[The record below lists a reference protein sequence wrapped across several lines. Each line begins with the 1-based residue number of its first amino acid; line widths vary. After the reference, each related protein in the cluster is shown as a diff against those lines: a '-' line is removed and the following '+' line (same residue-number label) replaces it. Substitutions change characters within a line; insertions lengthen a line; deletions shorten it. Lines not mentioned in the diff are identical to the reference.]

1 VSQLSDPGNENLM
14 KLATVRTMSGT
25 AAAMVDDESVSLLSY
40 DDAGSALRSA
50 PMSALGQA
58 RTGIE
63 LGLDEVTFAPVIPEP
78 TKIICV
84 GLNYRDHVEEMGR
97 ELPTAPTCFAK
108 FAGALIGASD
118 TVEMPAADVS
128 NSVDWE
134 VELTVV
140 IGSPVRNAT
149 ANEAM
154 AAIAGY
160 TVLNDVSMRDWQTRS
175 IQFLAGK
182 TWEHCTPVGPWVVG
196 KEVLGDGSGLGVSCE
211 VNGITKQSS
220 NTDNLVFGAVDLVQ
234 DLSKVITLEPGD
246 LIATGTPGGVGA
258 GRDPK
263 EFLQD
268 GDVLTTTIEGI
279 GTLINPC
286 RRA

>member
-1 VSQLSDPGNENLM
+1 MQ
-14 KLATVRTMSGT
+14 LATVRTASGI
-25 AAAMVDDESVSLLSY
+25 AAALVDDDSVSLLSY
-40 DDAGSALRSA
+40 EDAGAALRAA
-50 PMSALGQA
+50 PMASLGQA
-58 RTGIE
+58 RTGTE
-63 LGLDEVTFAPVIPEP
+63 LGLDEVTFAPVIPKP
-78 TKIICV
+78 SKIFCV

-97 ELPTAPTCFAK
+97 EVPSAPTCFAK
-108 FAGALIGASD
+108 FAGALVGATD
-118 TVEMPAADVS
+118 AIEMPPADVS
-128 NSVDWE
+128 NEVDWE

-140 IGSPVRNAT
+140 IGSSIRNAT
-149 ANEAM
+149 ADQAM

-182 TWEHCTPVGPWVVG
+182 TWEHCTPVGPWIVG
-196 KEVLGDGSGLGVSCE
+196 TDILGDGSGLSVFCD
-211 VNGITKQSS
+211 VNGVNKQSS
-220 NTDNLVFGAVDLVQ
+220 NTDHLVFGAVDLVQ
-234 DLSKVITLEPGD
+234 DLSRVITLEPGD

-279 GTLINPC
+279 GTLTNPC
-286 RRA
+286 HRR

>member
-1 VSQLSDPGNENLM
+1 MQ
-14 KLATVRTMSGT
+14 LATVRTSSGT
-25 AAAMVDDESVSLLSY
+25 AAAIVDADAVSLLSY
-40 DDAGSALRSA
+40 EDAAAALRAA
-50 PMSALGQA
+50 PMSALEQA
-58 RTGIE
+58 RTGTE
-63 LGLDEVTFAPVIPEP
+63 LAVDEVTFAPVVPQP
-78 TKIICV
+78 SKIICV

-97 ELPTAPTCFAK
+97 EVPTAPTCFAK
-108 FAGALIGASD
+108 FAGALIGATD
-118 TVEMPAADVS
+118 TIEMPPAEVS

-149 ANEAM
+149 AVEAM

-182 TWEHCTPVGPWVVG
+182 TWEHCTPVGPWIVG
-196 KEVLGDGSGLGVSCE
+196 TDVLGDGSGLGVSCD
-211 VNGITKQSS
+211 VNGVNKQSS
-220 NTDNLVFGAVDLVQ
+220 NTDHLVFGAVDLVQ

-279 GTLINPC
+279 GTLTNLC
-286 RRA
+286 RRS

>member
-1 VSQLSDPGNENLM
+1 M
-14 KLATVRTMSGT
+14 KLATVRTTAGT
-25 AAAMVDDESVSLLSY
+25 AAAIVDDDSVNLLSY

-63 LGLDEVTFAPVIPEP
+63 LGLDEASFAPVVPEP
-78 TKIICV
+78 SKIICV

-97 ELPTAPTCFAK
+97 DLPTAPTCFAK
-108 FAGALIGASD
+108 FAGALIGATD
-118 TVEMPAADVS
+118 TIEMPPADVS

-140 IGSPVRNAT
+140 IGSPIRNAT
-149 ANEAM
+149 ASEAM
-154 AAIAGY
+154 AAIAGF

-182 TWEHCTPVGPWVVG
+182 TWEHCTPVGPWIVG
-196 KEVLGDGSGLGVSCE
+196 TDVLGDGSGLDVSCD
-211 VNGITKQSS
+211 VNGVNKQAS
-220 NTDNLVFGAVDLVQ
+220 NTDNLVFGAIDLVQ

-263 EFLQD
+263 EFLHD

-279 GTLINPC
+279 GTLTNPC
-286 RRA
+286 RA